1 MPSTDVVTRI
11 RERLWTQRNLTVVVA
26 ISLGLAL
33 THGFSVVFG
42 PDGSFLLLLAV
53 GVVVPTLYDE
63 YWPRYDRTWKAV
75 GWIGVAAGVVAAA
88 FAGLYWVGTEGLALA
103 ELPAS
108 AGAFVLI
115 TVGGIVTLGRW
126 SHR

>member
-1 MPSTDVVTRI
+1 
-11 RERLWTQRNLTVVVA
+11 
-26 ISLGLAL
+26 
-33 THGFSVVFG
+33 
-42 PDGSFLLLLAV
+42 LAV